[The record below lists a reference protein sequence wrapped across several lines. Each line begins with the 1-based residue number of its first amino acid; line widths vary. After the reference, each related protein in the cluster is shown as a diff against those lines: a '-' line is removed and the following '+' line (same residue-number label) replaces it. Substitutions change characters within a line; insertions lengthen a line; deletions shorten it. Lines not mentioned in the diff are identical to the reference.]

1 MLAIKSEE
9 KSAGTSRVA
18 LICIALFVITL
29 TVFWQVGDHD
39 FLNVDDDIYIVDNSH
54 VAKGITGSNII
65 WAFTSVDAS
74 NWHPITWLSH
84 MADAQLYGMKPR
96 GHHLTNVVIHAVS
109 ALLLFLLFSRL
120 TGSPWQSS
128 FVAALFA
135 LHPLHVE
142 SVAWVAERKDVVS
155 AFFWFL
161 TLHLYSEYV
170 AERKLALY
178 LLSLFSFVLGL
189 MSKPMLVSLP
199 LVMMLMDFWP
209 LNRYSL
215 KEQDPRL
222 RHLSGNIIAFL
233 KEKIPFLL
241 CAFFSAAI
249 TIYAQQKGES
259 IRGLYDISFGHR
271 IENAIVAYVRY
282 IAKTFWPHD
291 LAILYPFPS
300 SIPLWQVISS
310 MLFLLLVSAATIR
323 AGRQYPFLA
332 VGWFWFLITLVPVI
346 GLVQV
351 GSQAIADR
359 YTYIPLTGL
368 FIMAAWG
375 VPTLAK
381 RLHYRQGILALIAG
395 VVVLASATATWH
407 QLGYWQDSISLY
419 RHTLQITSDNHFIHY
434 NLAIALKTNGDLDGA
449 ITEYQKALTIKPN
462 YIDAHNNLGVVFA
475 IKGDLDAAIKEF
487 QKALSI
493 SPYNVNAYNN
503 LKIALEQK
511 RRQAKNGGNLG
522 TQQKP

>member
-1 MLAIKSEE
+1 MFAINSEE
-9 KSAGTSRVA
+9 KSAGTGRVA
-18 LICIALFVITL
+18 LICVALFVVTL
-29 TVFWQVGDHD
+29 AVFWQVGDHD
-39 FLNVDDDIYIVDNSH
+39 FLNVDDNVYIVNNPY
-54 VAKGITGSNII
+54 VAKGISGSNIV
-65 WAFTSVDAS
+65 WAFTSVYAS
-74 NWHPITWLSH
+74 NWHPLTWISH
-84 MADAQLYGMKPR
+84 MTDTQLYGMNPH
-96 GHHLTNVVIHAVS
+96 GHHLTNVVIHAAS
-109 ALLLFLLFSRL
+109 TLLLFLLLFRL

-142 SVAWVAERKDVVS
+142 SVAWVAERKDVLS

-161 TLHLYSEYV
+161 TLHLYGKYV
-170 AERKLALY
+170 AERKVALY

-199 LVMMLMDFWP
+199 VIMLLMDLWP
-209 LNRYSL
+209 LNRNCL
-215 KEQDPRL
+215 KERGSRL
-222 RHLSGNIIAFL
+222 SHLSGILI
-233 KEKIPFLL
+233 EKIPFLL
-241 CAFFSAAI
+241 CALFSAAI
-249 TIYAQQKGES
+249 TIYAQQKGGS
-259 IRGLYDISFGHR
+259 IRALYDIPFGLR
-271 IENAIVAYVRY
+271 IENAIVAFVRY

-310 MLFLLLVSAATIR
+310 MLFLILVSAITIR
-323 AGRQYPFLA
+323 AVRQYPFLA

-375 VPTLAK
+375 VPALAK
-381 RLHYRQGILALIAG
+381 HLHYRQRILALIAG
-395 VVVLASATATWH
+395 MVVLALATTTWH
-407 QLGYWQDSISLY
+407 QLGYWQDNISLF
-419 RHTLQITSDNHFIHY
+419 RHTLQITSGNHFIHY
-434 NLAIALKTNGDLDGA
+434 NLAIALKANGDLDEA

-462 YIDAHNNLGVVFA
+462 YVDAHINLGIAFA
-475 IKGDLDAAIKEF
+475 IKGDLDAAIKAF
-487 QKALSI
+487 QKALTI

-511 RRQAKNGGNLG
+511 RRL
-522 TQQKP
+522 